1 MIQLDRDLMNR
12 EVGKAGFYN
21 HLYQLA
27 VAGKTIN
34 VLPRELQMHPV
45 TDAIMH
51 VDFLAVKA
59 DTSVTVNVP
68 VVFLNEEECPGLVRG
83 GVLNIVR
90 HEIEVNCRPTPCRE
104 SIVIDLT
111 GLDIGDSIH
120 IGSVSLASDVVPT
133 IDDRDFTIATIAA
146 PTVITEEEEAGEEA
160 EEGSKARKAR
170 KARAPKATA
179 TSPEAVA
186 PDARSMLLLV
196 GLGNPGPDHARQR
209 HNIGFMA
216 ADRIADDWGFNPW
229 RRRFQGD
236 TAEGRLDGHKVLVL
250 KPLTFMNDP
259 VVRLAR
265 PRGFSNWTPTMSC
278 VLYDEIDLA
287 PAKVR
292 CKQGGGHAGH
302 NGIRSV
308 HAHIG
313 PDYRRVRIGVGH
325 PGDKDR
331 VIGHVL
337 SSFSSGDKAWLDPL
351 LDAISDSAPLL
362 AKHQDEKFSV
372 PGRSFDE
379 AAETEKESRRWRRDK
394 RGRAWEL
401 NAASW
406 VYPMSANRPFSTR

>member
-1 MIQLDRDLMNR
+1 
-12 EVGKAGFYN
+12 
-21 HLYQLA
+21 
-27 VAGKTIN
+27 
-34 VLPRELQMHPV
+34 
-45 TDAIMH
+45 
-51 VDFLAVKA
+51 
-59 DTSVTVNVP
+59 
-68 VVFLNEEECPGLVRG
+68 
-83 GVLNIVR
+83 
-90 HEIEVNCRPTPCRE
+90 
-104 SIVIDLT
+104 
-111 GLDIGDSIH
+111 
-120 IGSVSLASDVVPT
+120 
-133 IDDRDFTIATIAA
+133 
-146 PTVITEEEEAGEEA
+146 
-160 EEGSKARKAR
+160 
-170 KARAPKATA
+170 
-179 TSPEAVA
+179 
-186 PDARSMLLLV
+186 MLLLV

-250 KPLTFMNDP
+250 KPLTFMNESGRSVGEAARFFKLDP
-259 VVRLAR
+259 DDVV
-265 PRGFSNWTPTMSC
+265 

-362 AKHQDEKFSV
+362 AEHQDEKFQSQV
-372 PGRSFDE
+372 AHLMKPPKPKKK
-379 AAETEKESRRWRRDK
+379 AADGGETNED
-394 RGRAWEL
+394 GHG
-401 NAASW
+401 N
-406 VYPMSANRPFSTR
+406 